1 MRMRFHFVIRRFVP
15 LFGAGLALAWMPE
28 AARADVATL
37 KSGRTIEVASFRLN
51 GDRVELSL
59 PGGGEIA
66 LPAGEVR
73 EIRRQPLSA
82 EPTPAT
88 PTALPAVKG
97 ESGAAIEP
105 PGSLAAE
112 APGSPDRSSGTAP
125 ANGAMSAE
133 TTPAGNASASPIPN
147 AVAEAEDLLPG
158 GATDRRALMRMASKI
173 ARRHGVAEPLVHA
186 VIEVESKY
194 NPKAVSRAGA
204 MGLMQLMPKT
214 ANRFS
219 VADAFDPVQN
229 VDAGVRYLKE
239 LLERYSGQV
248 RLALAAYNAG
258 EEAVERHGGIPPY
271 RETIDYVRRVQRVAA
286 R

>member
-1 MRMRFHFVIRRFVP
+1 VEP
-15 LFGAGLALAWMPE
+15 APPSSGAIAPAETPSAATPDTAIAAPE
-28 AARADVATL
+28 A
-37 KSGRTIEVASFRLN
+37 E
-51 GDRVELSL
+51 E
-59 PGGGEIA
+59 
-66 LPAGEVR
+66 
-73 EIRRQPLSA
+73 
-82 EPTPAT
+82 
-88 PTALPAVKG
+88 
-97 ESGAAIEP
+97 
-105 PGSLAAE
+105 
-112 APGSPDRSSGTAP
+112 
-125 ANGAMSAE
+125 
-133 TTPAGNASASPIPN
+133 
-147 AVAEAEDLLPG
+147 LLPKG
-158 GATDRRALMRMASKI
+158 KMDRRALMQMASKI
-173 ARRHGVAEPLVHA
+173 ARRHGVDEPLVHA

-271 RETIDYVRRVQRVAA
+271 RETIDYVRRVQRAAA

>member
-1 MRMRFHFVIRRFVP
+1 MHSEIVLRRLV
-15 LFGAGLALAWMPE
+15 LLSGAGLALTFWP
-28 AARADVATL
+28 AAAHADVATL

-51 GDRVELSL
+51 GDQVELSL
-59 PGGGEIA
+59 PGGGQIA

-73 EIRRQPLSA
+73 EIRRQPLTAEVAPPAAPSAPAPSPRETAPLVLDRPAPSPGSSAASVPAVAPSADPTLAPGAA
-82 EPTPAT
+82 EPP
-88 PTALPAVKG
+88 
-97 ESGAAIEP
+97 I
-105 PGSLAAE
+105 AAE
-112 APGSPDRSSGTAP
+112 EA
-125 ANGAMSAE
+125 
-133 TTPAGNASASPIPN
+133 AG
-147 AVAEAEDLLPG
+147 LLPG
-158 GATDRRALMRMASKI
+158 GKTDRRALMQMASKI

-214 ANRFS
+214 ADKYS

-229 VDAGVRYLKE
+229 VDAGVRYLKD

-271 RETIDYVRRVQRVAA
+271 RETIDYVRRVQRAAA

>member
-1 MRMRFHFVIRRFVP
+1 MRSHLIIPRA
-15 LFGAGLALAWMPE
+15 LLLTGAVAALLAPG

-37 KSGRTIEVASFRLN
+37 RSGRTIEVASFRLD

-59 PGGGEIA
+59 PGGGQIA
-66 LPAGEVR
+66 LPAAEVR
-73 EIRRQPLSA
+73 EIRRQPLQPVAPEAAVPPTVPA
-82 EPTPAT
+82 EAAPAAAT
-88 PTALPAVKG
+88 THLPGDTAGTVPAANTDRIP
-97 ESGAAIEP
+97 ESPEKTTATVPGAA
-105 PGSLAAE
+105 GQAA
-112 APGSPDRSSGTAP
+112 
-125 ANGAMSAE
+125 
-133 TTPAGNASASPIPN
+133 ASAPPD
-147 AVAEAEDLLPG
+147 AEDLLPR
-158 GATDRRALMRMASKI
+158 GATDRRALMQMASKI

-214 ANRFS
+214 ADRFS

-271 RETIDYVRRVQRVAA
+271 RETIDYVRRVQRAA
-286 R
+286 TR

>member
-1 MRMRFHFVIRRFVP
+1 MRSRFVILRC
-15 LFGAGLALAWMPE
+15 LASACLGAALCALPGP
-28 AARADVATL
+28 ARADIATL
-37 KSGRTIEVASFRLN
+37 KSGRSIEVAAFRLS

-59 PGGGEIA
+59 PGGGQIT
-66 LPAGEVR
+66 LPATEVL
-73 EIRRQPLSA
+73 EIRRQALQMVATPPEAAAVVPAGSIERATGPIPDVSRPSA
-82 EPTPAT
+82 ATVPETIPVAATPPTPA
-88 PTALPAVKG
+88 
-97 ESGAAIEP
+97 GAA
-105 PGSLAAE
+105 ARAE
-112 APGSPDRSSGTAP
+112 GDA
-125 ANGAMSAE
+125 
-133 TTPAGNASASPIPN
+133 
-147 AVAEAEDLLPG
+147 DLLPA
-158 GATDRRALMRMASKI
+158 GATDRRALMQMASKI

-186 VIEVESKY
+186 VIEVESRY

-214 ANRFS
+214 ADRFS

-258 EEAVERHGGIPPY
+258 EDAVERHGGIPPY
-271 RETIDYVRRVQRVAA
+271 RETIDYVKRVQRAAA

>member
-1 MRMRFHFVIRRFVP
+1 MPSRFVILRCLASAF
-15 LFGAGLALAWMPE
+15 LGAVLCALPG
-28 AARADVATL
+28 AARADIATL
-37 KSGRTIEVASFRLN
+37 KSGRSIEVAAFRLS

-59 PGGGEIA
+59 PGGGQIA
-66 LPAGEVR
+66 LPAAEVL
-73 EIRRQPLSA
+73 EIRRQPLQTIV
-82 EPTPAT
+82 TPPEAA
-88 PTALPAVKG
+88 ALV
-97 ESGAAIEP
+97 
-105 PGSLAAE
+105 PGSVERAAGPISDPSRPS
-112 APGSPDRSSGTAP
+112 AATAP
-125 ANGAMSAE
+125 E
-133 TTPAGNASASPIPN
+133 TTPA
-147 AVAEAEDLLPG
+147 VATPAPPAGADGTAEGDAELLPA
-158 GATDRRALMRMASKI
+158 GATDRRALMQMASRI

-186 VIEVESKY
+186 VIEVESRY

-214 ANRFS
+214 ADRFS

-258 EEAVERHGGIPPY
+258 EDAVERHGGIPPY
-271 RETIDYVRRVQRVAA
+271 RETIDYVKRVQRAAA

>member
-1 MRMRFHFVIRRFVP
+1 MHSHFVIRRLV
-15 LFGAGLALAWMPE
+15 LLSAAGLALAWWPG
-28 AARADVATL
+28 AAQADVATL
-37 KSGRTIEVASFRLN
+37 KSGRTIEVSSFRLD

-59 PGGGEIA
+59 PGGGQIA

-73 EIRRQPLSA
+73 EIRRQPLTAEAAPVAAPSA
-82 EPTPAT
+82 PPAPRGEAAAPVQDENAAAVDTTPAT
-88 PTALPAVKG
+88 AVP
-97 ESGAAIEP
+97 EAPI
-105 PGSLAAE
+105 AAE
-112 APGSPDRSSGTAP
+112 
-125 ANGAMSAE
+125 
-133 TTPAGNASASPIPN
+133 
-147 AVAEAEDLLPG
+147 EAADLLPG
-158 GATDRRALMRMASKI
+158 GVTDRRALMQMASKI

-219 VADAFDPVQN
+219 VANAFDPVQN

-271 RETIDYVRRVQRVAA
+271 RETIDYVRRVQRAAA

>member
-1 MRMRFHFVIRRFVP
+1 MQGENAP
-15 LFGAGLALAWMPE
+15 PSASSEAAGPATPASADTTSAPAAPE
-28 AARADVATL
+28 AA
-37 KSGRTIEVASFRLN
+37 
-51 GDRVELSL
+51 
-59 PGGGEIA
+59 IA
-66 LPAGEVR
+66 AGE
-73 EIRRQPLSA
+73 
-82 EPTPAT
+82 
-88 PTALPAVKG
+88 
-97 ESGAAIEP
+97 AA
-105 PGSLAAE
+105 
-112 APGSPDRSSGTAP
+112 
-125 ANGAMSAE
+125 
-133 TTPAGNASASPIPN
+133 
-147 AVAEAEDLLPG
+147 DLLPG
-158 GATDRRALMRMASKI
+158 GATDRRALMQMASKI

-214 ANRFS
+214 ATRFS

-271 RETIDYVRRVQRVAA
+271 RETIDYVRRVQRAAA

>member
-1 MRMRFHFVIRRFVP
+1 MRFQFVIPRLDVPSLLRRTLVP
-15 LFGAGLALAWMPE
+15 ASLAVAALVLAPGT
-28 AARADVATL
+28 ARADVATL

-59 PGGGEIA
+59 PGGGQIA

-73 EIRRQPLSA
+73 EIRRQPLTTEIAPPDAPAQPAAKSA
-82 EPTPAT
+82 AEVVPPEEPGAPSSGTTAPAETPAAAAT
-88 PTALPAVKG
+88 PD
-97 ESGAAIEP
+97 AAIA
-105 PGSLAAE
+105 AAE
-112 APGSPDRSSGTAP
+112 A
-125 ANGAMSAE
+125 E
-133 TTPAGNASASPIPN
+133 
-147 AVAEAEDLLPG
+147 ELLPKG
-158 GATDRRALMRMASKI
+158 KVDRRALMQMASKI
-173 ARRHGVAEPLVHA
+173 ARRHGVDEPLVHA

-271 RETIDYVRRVQRVAA
+271 RETIDYVRRVQRAAA

>member
-1 MRMRFHFVIRRFVP
+1 MRFHFVIPRLDLLSGTRQALVP
-15 LFGAGLALAWMPE
+15 ATLALACLVL
-28 AARADVATL
+28 AAQIPDAAWADVATL

-59 PGGGEIA
+59 PGGGQIA

-73 EIRRQPLSA
+73 EIHRQPLTTEITPPDA
-82 EPTPAT
+82 TPAPPAARSATET
-88 PTALPAVKG
+88 PLPEAPAAPSPAPGTTAAVETPAATATPD
-97 ESGAAIEP
+97 AAIA
-105 PGSLAAE
+105 AAE
-112 APGSPDRSSGTAP
+112 A
-125 ANGAMSAE
+125 E
-133 TTPAGNASASPIPN
+133 
-147 AVAEAEDLLPG
+147 ELLPRG
-158 GATDRRALMRMASKI
+158 NTDRRALMQMASKI

-258 EEAVERHGGIPPY
+258 EDAVERHGGIPPY
-271 RETIDYVRRVQRVAA
+271 RETINYVQRVQRAAA

>member
-1 MRMRFHFVIRRFVP
+1 MLV
-15 LFGAGLALAWMPE
+15 
-28 AARADVATL
+28 AAPAVLRADVATL
-37 KSGRTIEVASFRLN
+37 KSGRAIEVSGFRLD

-59 PGGGEIA
+59 PGGGQIA
-66 LPAGEVR
+66 LPASEVL
-73 EIRRQPLSA
+73 EIRRLPLQAPPAPAPAAAGPAGSTVTGTESA
-82 EPTPAT
+82 TEAAITTGTPNVPSVPAVPDAAAT
-88 PTALPAVKG
+88 PTGGEAGETASAPA
-97 ESGAAIEP
+97 
-105 PGSLAAE
+105 SLATE
-112 APGSPDRSSGTAP
+112 P
-125 ANGAMSAE
+125 
-133 TTPAGNASASPIPN
+133 
-147 AVAEAEDLLPG
+147 DLLPN
-158 GATDRRALMRMASKI
+158 GATDRKSLREMAARI

-186 VIEVESKY
+186 VIEVESRY

-214 ANRFS
+214 ADRFS

-271 RETIDYVRRVQRVAA
+271 RETINYVKRVQRAA
-286 R
+286 GR

>member
-1 MRMRFHFVIRRFVP
+1 MHMHSHFVIRR
-15 LFGAGLALAWMPE
+15 LLLLSGAGLALAGWPG
-28 AARADVATL
+28 AAHADVATL
-37 KSGRTIEVASFRLN
+37 KSGRTIEVSSFRLN

-59 PGGGEIA
+59 PGGGQIA

-73 EIRRQPLSA
+73 EIRRQPLTAEAAPAVAPSA
-82 EPTPAT
+82 PPAPGKEAAAPVQDENAAHSASSEAVGPAT
-88 PTALPAVKG
+88 PVSADTTPAP
-97 ESGAAIEP
+97 A
-105 PGSLAAE
+105 AAE
-112 APGSPDRSSGTAP
+112 APIA
-125 ANGAMSAE
+125 AQ
-133 TTPAGNASASPIPN
+133 
-147 AVAEAEDLLPG
+147 EAADLLPG
-158 GATDRRALMRMASKI
+158 GATDRRALMQMASKI

-271 RETIDYVRRVQRVAA
+271 RETIDYVRRVQRAAA